1 MNSRPFFHLPAQPE
15 QLILLLAG
23 GPDMAE
29 TIDEL
34 GAALALKLPHA
45 AVAWLDTVGTA
56 ATRTTP
62 SAGSA
67 SCDLVG
73 RVANWQARARLG
85 PSQTVLIGLDGGT
98 APLLACLAIDPPLA
112 RHMIFA
118 SGCQADLPAH
128 IALPVTV
135 DIFEDDP
142 AAAAHDMTALGTRLH
157 RSGATVRIHPLGGK
171 DMASMAEALAERLE
185 RTPKAEP
192 TGTPLAGL
200 SETPQLGITFSGS
213 EVAVRTAGSSRLQHL
228 PFGIVTL
235 AENYLRHTPPTALE
249 LERAIEEIEPA
260 IMALELHLS
269 PGTTMALDGVEAD
282 RLELPATG
290 LDRDEVERLFQR
302 LAAISLGRPASIEGL
317 PVDPR
322 YFAAALVLREL
333 MHHLDVGRVVKDA
346 STPFTADTQGSAKT
360 VTPAGPE
367 PLKKAE
373 T

>member
-29 TIDEL
+29 AIGEL

-56 ATRTTP
+56 AIRTTP

-73 RVANWQARARLG
+73 SVANWQTRARLG

-98 APLLACLAIDPPLA
+98 APVLACLALDPPLA

-118 SGCQADLPAH
+118 SGCQADPPPR
-128 IALPVTV
+128 ISLPVTV

-142 AAAAHDMTALGTRLH
+142 AALATSALGAGLQ

-228 PFGIVTL
+228 PFGVVTL
-235 AENYLRHTPPTALE
+235 AERYFRHTPPTALE

-302 LAAISLGRPASIEGL
+302 LASISLGRPASIEGL

-333 MHHLDVGRVVKDA
+333 MHHLDVARVVKDA
-346 STPFTADTQGSAKT
+346 STPFTAYTQGSAKT